1 MASLKDLRTRI
12 RSVQSTRKITSAMK
26 VVAASRL
33 KKAQDAAEASRPY
46 AVRMERMLAS
56 LAQSMAGLPT
66 APPLLAG
73 TGKADTHLV
82 IIATSD
88 RGLAGGFNATIL
100 REARRQV
107 RALQAEGKTV
117 KIMTVGRKGRDA
129 VKREFPKL
137 LIDSVTDIGRRGVHF
152 SEAKGISEAVLTR
165 FTAGEFDV
173 ATIIF
178 AKFKSAISQV
188 VTVQQLIP
196 FGPPAAAATPADD
209 VAGAIYEFEPS
220 EEEILAELLPNN
232 VGVQIFTALLE
243 NAASEHGSRMTAMDN
258 ATRNAGDM
266 IKGLTL
272 VYNRTRQATITK
284 ELIEIISGAEA
295 L

>member
-1 MASLKDLRTRI
+1 MASLKDLRNRI

-33 KKAQDAAEASRPY
+33 KRAQDAAEASRPY
-46 AVRMERMLAS
+46 AMRMERMLAS
-56 LAQSMAGLPT
+56 LAQSMVGLPT

-73 TGKADTHLV
+73 TGMSDTHLV

-88 RGLAGGFNATIL
+88 RGLAGGFNAVIL
-100 REARRQV
+100 REARRQI
-107 RALQAEGKTV
+107 RALLADGKTV
-117 KIMTVGRKGRDA
+117 KLITIGRKGRDA
-129 VKREFPKL
+129 VKREYPKL
-137 LIDSVTDIGRRGVHF
+137 LIDSITDVGRKGVHF
-152 SEAKGISEAVLTR
+152 SEAKSISEAVLTR
-165 FTAGEFDV
+165 FAAGEFDV

-178 AKFKSAISQV
+178 AKFKSAISQI
-188 VTVQQLIP
+188 VTIQQLIP
-196 FGPPAAAATPADD
+196 FGAPAAAASPADD

-220 EEEILAELLPNN
+220 EEEILSELLPNN